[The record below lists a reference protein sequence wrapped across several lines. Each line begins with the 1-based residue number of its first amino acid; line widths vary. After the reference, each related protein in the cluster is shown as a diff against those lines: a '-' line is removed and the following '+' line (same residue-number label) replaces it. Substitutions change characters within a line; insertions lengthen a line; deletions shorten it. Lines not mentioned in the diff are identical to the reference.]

1 MSTPAIET
9 KETQNQSATGEKL
22 SQIGRFISRLRESQN
37 MTQTELAEALG
48 TTQSTIARI
57 ENGEQNLTTE
67 TLSKISS
74 VLNKEIV
81 KISNGSLNFQVE
93 GGRKL
98 SGEITIKSSKNAAM
112 GLLCAALINKGTTLL
127 KGMPRIEEVYRI
139 IEVLTSMG
147 ISIKWVGDDLEIKPP
162 AKISLKN
169 LDLKAAMKTRSIIMM
184 IGPLIHHFKKFKLPQ
199 PGGCK
204 LGSRT
209 VAPHFYALQ
218 KLGVN
223 IETKSDYYE
232 ITAEKLKPN
241 YIVLYEA
248 GDTVT
253 ENAIMAAALIPG
265 KTTIKFAS
273 ANYQI
278 QDVCFFL
285 EQLGVKI
292 EGIGTSTLVVHGVKE
307 IKQDIA
313 YHISE
318 DPIEAMFFLAAA
330 IVTKSSITLK
340 RCPIHFLELE
350 LLKLE
355 KMGFKYKMSKQ
366 YFSNNGKTVLVDI
379 TTMPSKLRALEEKI
393 HAQPYPGINMDNLPF
408 FAIIAT
414 QAEGQTFI
422 HDWSYEK
429 RAIYYKDLDKLGAD
443 TLLADPHRFYVNGPT
458 KLKAADVVCPPAL
471 RPAAI
476 ILIGMLAA
484 EGVSVLRNVYS
495 INRGYEDLAKRLNSL
510 GANIVLLKDF

>member
-1 MSTPAIET
+1 MNPILDRGDFMQNILNDGAWKT
-9 KETQNQSATGEKL
+9 K
-22 SQIGRFISRLRESQN
+22 
-37 MTQTELAEALG
+37 
-48 TTQSTIARI
+48 
-57 ENGEQNLTTE
+57 
-67 TLSKISS
+67 
-74 VLNKEIV
+74 
-81 KISNGSLNFQVE
+81 
-93 GGRKL
+93 
-98 SGEITIKSSKNAAM
+98 
-112 GLLCAALINKGTTLL
+112 
-127 KGMPRIEEVYRI
+127 
-139 IEVLTSMG
+139 
-147 ISIKWVGDDLEIKPP
+147 W
-162 AKISLKN
+162 
-169 LDLKAAMKTRSIIMM
+169 LD
-184 IGPLIHHFKKFKLPQ
+184 HFKKFRLPQ

-218 KLGVN
+218 KLGVH
-223 IETKSDYYE
+223 IDTKSDYYE

-265 KTTIKFAS
+265 ATTIKFAS

-285 EQLGVKI
+285 ESLGVKI
-292 EGIGTSTLVVHGVKE
+292 EGVGTSTLIVHGVKE
-307 IKQDIA
+307 IKQDIS

-330 IVTKSSITLK
+330 IVTKSQITLK

-355 KMGFKYKMSKQ
+355 KMGFKYKMTKQ
-366 YFSNNGKTVLVDI
+366 YLSNNGRTVLVDI
-379 TTMPSKLRALEEKI
+379 TTLPSKLKALEEKI

-408 FAIIAT
+408 FAVIAT